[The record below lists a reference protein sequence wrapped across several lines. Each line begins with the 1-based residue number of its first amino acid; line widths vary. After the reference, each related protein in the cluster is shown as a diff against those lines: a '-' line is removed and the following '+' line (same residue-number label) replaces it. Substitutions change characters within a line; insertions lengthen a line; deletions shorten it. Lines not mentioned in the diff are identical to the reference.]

1 MTINCSTQNPQQTHQ
16 RKGKQNMARG
26 VSVKV
31 STTKVIK
38 ALEDKLEAGTK
49 AIANNEKKR
58 KEHEKLQKVWSKEV
72 ADLIFKNI
80 SKGEVNAHENWR
92 NEVNLTVTLPA
103 NTIKLPEQPQMELEQ
118 ELARYEVQEIENA
131 IRILKMTDEET
142 VNASTFN
149 KLAQYL

>member
-1 MTINCSTQNPQQTHQ
+1 
-16 RKGKQNMARG
+16 MARG

-31 STTKVIK
+31 ATTKVIK

-49 AIANNEKKR
+49 AITNNEKKR
-58 KEHEKLQKVWSKEV
+58 KDYEKVEKAYYKEV
-72 ADLIFKNI
+72 ADLAFKQI
-80 SKGEVNAHENWR
+80 SKAEVSAHENWR
-92 NEVNLTVTLPA
+92 NEINVSIQLPA
-103 NTIKLPEQPQMELEQ
+103 GSIKLSEKPQIELEQ
-118 ELARYEVQEIENA
+118 ELSRYEIEEISNA